1 MQKILNIILGNRK
14 FRQFIHL
21 HSDFCLITTE
31 EKFNDFSELEKFLNS
46 SRGKKICR
54 KDNNDF
60 VIIEYNNLLGVIDE
74 IYESHIF

>member
-1 MQKILNIILGNRK
+1 MRKILNIILGNRK
-14 FRQFIHL
+14 LRQFIHL
-21 HSDFCLITTE
+21 HSDFCLTTTE
-31 EKFNDFSELEKFLNS
+31 EKFNDFSDLEKFLKS